1 MRLSAL
7 SLVALLALSHAR
19 AAPAASLAKTAAPAA
34 AEVSLDELLGRFRRA
49 PGLFARF
56 TEEKHLAMLDSPIVT
71 RGTIH
76 FVPPRRLARR
86 AQSPIASTLI
96 IDGDKLQMGDS
107 SGKQELDLGTNPVAR
122 MFVDSFVKLLA
133 GDKAGLERIFKIQL
147 SPRPKDGWQMVLV
160 PRLPPMDKLIKDLT
174 VRGEGLM
181 VRELDVRE
189 SNGDWTQTT
198 FTEVDVNR
206 RYTPAEL
213 GQIFRMPSQ

>member
-19 AAPAASLAKTAAPAA
+19 AALAASPAKTAAPAA
-34 AEVSLDELLGRFRRA
+34 GVSLEELLGRFRRA

-71 RGTIH
+71 KGTIH

-86 AQSPIASTLI
+86 AESPIASTLI
-96 IDGDKLQMGDS
+96 IDGDKVQMGDG
-107 SGKQELDLGTNPVAR
+107 SGGQELDLGTNPVAR

-133 GDKAGLERIFKIQL
+133 GDQAGLERIFKIQL
-147 SPRPKDGWQMVLV
+147 SPRPKDGWQLVLV

-189 SNGDWTQTT
+189 SNGDWTHTT

-213 GQIFRMPSQ
+213 GQIFRMPGSK

>member
-7 SLVALLALSHAR
+7 SLVALLALSHAGAAR
-19 AAPAASLAKTAAPAA
+19 AASPAKTAPPVAA
-34 AEVSLDELLGRFRRA
+34 GVSLEELLGRFRRA

-71 RGTIH
+71 KGTIH

-86 AQSPIASTLI
+86 AESPIASTLI
-96 IDGDKLQMGDS
+96 IDGDKLQMGD
-107 SGKQELDLGTNPVAR
+107 GGGGQELDLGTNPVAR

-160 PRLPPMDKLIKDLT
+160 PRLAPMDKLIKDLT

-189 SNGDWTQTT
+189 SNGDWTHTT
-198 FTEVDVNR
+198 FSEVDVNR

-213 GQIFRMPSQ
+213 GQIFRLPGK